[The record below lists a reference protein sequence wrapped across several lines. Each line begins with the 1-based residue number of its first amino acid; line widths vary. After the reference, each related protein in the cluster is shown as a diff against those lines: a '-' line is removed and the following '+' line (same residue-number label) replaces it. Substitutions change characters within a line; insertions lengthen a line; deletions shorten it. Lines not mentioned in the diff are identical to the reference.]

1 MSSIDFDMDLIV
13 NKLKQKRKVFVSE
26 ADFQLEL
33 AWVIKENYPD
43 AKIRL
48 EYPPSFDLNMH
59 IDILV
64 VIDNKWYPIELKYKT
79 KGCKKIIDDE
89 IFNLKN
95 HGAKDVNSYLYLKDI
110 MRIEKVRNNINN
122 FGNGYTM
129 FITNDLSYMK
139 KPLKDNCVYREFSLE
154 DRIVKKGKMFR
165 SKNASKGTMKN
176 CEEPIILNDS
186 YNINW
191 KCYSKLDN
199 ENTGTFIYVINEIK
213 NN

>member
-1 MSSIDFDMDLIV
+1 MEIIIKFYDTCSLLLAGESAFENDEKFIISSITLKELERIKTAANKDSDVKYSARLLLHLFEKYPNNYSVKIHQTNYEYILDKMNFDINDDARILSDAWNEFET
-13 NKLKQKRKVFVSE
+13 NKC
-26 ADFQLEL
+26 LE
-33 AWVIKENYPD
+33 
-43 AKIRL
+43 
-48 EYPPSFDLNMH
+48 
-59 IDILV
+59 
-64 VIDNKWYPIELKYKT
+64 
-79 KGCKKIIDDE
+79 
-89 IFNLKN
+89 
-95 HGAKDVNSYLYLKDI
+95 
-110 MRIEKVRNNINN
+110 
-122 FGNGYTM
+122 

-139 KPLKDNCVYREFSLE
+139 KPLKDNCVYSEFSLE
-154 DRIVKKGKMFR
+154 DRIVKKGKMFW